1 MNRALQKYIRE
12 SFPEHSELTAS
23 EIFLI
28 KHKDNGFINYI
39 DQTYGIS
46 DIADNFLIKEFFI
59 IDLVEFFDKHENK
72 ISQNFANAN
81 SFQLNLTNE
90 KFSVNLHNS
99 TEDLEL
105 FFKNDIK
112 KNKILLIYKNEI
124 FEYNQCN
131 FNNCMFKLISSLDK
145 QTNAANL
152 LSSFLLSYLEIKTDL
167 GYFFEINL
175 INNKITI
182 ATHYNLFYLNE
193 SNNPKKDKIHIV
205 CANNYISVLD
215 YNSNI
220 LLKKEIEQITK
231 DNFLNEI
238 IEPLKN
244 IIVNMDNI
252 RKEQF
257 QTLWK
262 QDLYHYLS
270 FLAFINKE
278 DLNAIKIEV
287 LPPENKSTF
296 LGQIIHSRRPVMEI
310 SFMLNNKRASSC
322 LIDSPCKYNHYCKD
336 IMDIYTIYKNLAEAD
351 SERIELGNIVGGEGI
366 VGQKIKRI

>member
-46 DIADNFLIKEFFI
+46 DITDNFLIKEFFI

-81 SFQLNLTNE
+81 SFQLNLTNG

-99 TEDLEL
+99 TQNLE
-105 FFKNDIK
+105 FFLKNDIK
-112 KNKILLIYKNEI
+112 NNDISLIYKNEI

-152 LSSFLLSYLEIKTDL
+152 LSSFLLYYLEIKTDL
-167 GYFFEINL
+167 GYFFKINL

-182 ATHYNLFYLNE
+182 RTDYDLFYLDQ
-193 SNNPKKDKIHIV
+193 SNKPEK
-205 CANNYISVLD
+205 NNIIIEFTNNHLYILD

-220 LLKKEIEQITK
+220 LLKKELIHISK
-231 DNFLNEI
+231 DNFYTEI
-238 IEPLKN
+238 INPLKK
-244 IIVNMDNI
+244 IIIKMDNI
-252 RKEQF
+252 RKGNF
-257 QTLWK
+257 HTLWK

-287 LPPENKSTF
+287 LPPENESTF
-296 LGQIIHSRRPVMEI
+296 LGQIIHSHRPVMEI
-310 SFMLNNKRASSC
+310 FFMLHNNKASSC
-322 LIDSPCKYNHYCKD
+322 LINNSSRYTHFCRD
-336 IMDIYTIYKNLAEAD
+336 IMDTYTIYKNLAKAD

-366 VGQKIKRI
+366 GQKVKRI